1 MLDPN
6 YIRENI
12 DKVKKGAGDRG
23 LDPELIDQWLEL
35 DERWRGLL
43 QKVEKLRKQRNELI
57 CDIKKRKERPL
68 EDKVKKG
75 KEFKE
80 EIKKLE
86 KKLFGLKEKWQEAL
100 MAIPNLPASDVPIG
114 KDENE
119 NLVVRKWGEP
129 TKFDFE
135 PKDHLEIGENLGLI
149 DVKRAGKVSGS
160 RFGYL
165 TGDAVLLEFALVQF
179 ALETL
184 TKEGFVPVVPPVMI
198 KKRME
203 SGLGYAEHGGW
214 NDMYVLDNDDLVL
227 VATAEHSLVARYS
240 GEVFGAK
247 DLPRRYVGF
256 STCFRREAGTY
267 GKDTRG
273 ILRVHQFDK
282 VEMVSFVNPRNSDK
296 EHEYLVS
303 LEEKLMQ
310 ALKLPYRIAKM
321 CTGDLAQPQTR
332 RYDLETWMPGQN
344 KYRETHSCSNCTDYQ
359 ARRLEIKFSSGGV
372 KNYLH
377 ILNGTAYAIGRT
389 IIAILENYQQKDGSV
404 VVPEV
409 LRKWVG
415 RDRIIKS

>member
-6 YIRENI
+6 YIRENT
-12 DKVKKGAGDRG
+12 DKVKKGARDRG
-23 LDPELIDQWLEL
+23 LDPKLVDQWFEI
-35 DERWRGLL
+35 DKRWRDLL
-43 QKVEKLRKQRNELI
+43 RKVEKLRKQRNELT
-57 CDIKKRKERPL
+57 DEIKKAKGKPS
-68 EDKVKKG
+68 EDKLKKG
-75 KEFKE
+75 KEFRE

-86 KKLFGLKEKWQEAL
+86 KKLSEVKEEWQEAL
-100 MAIPNLPASDVPIG
+100 MVIPNLPAGDVPVG
-114 KDENE
+114 KDESE
-119 NLVVRKWGEP
+119 NLVVRKWREP
-129 TKFDFE
+129 TKFDFK

-149 DVKRAGKVSGS
+149 DVKRASKVSGS

-165 TGDAVLLEFALVQF
+165 TSDAVLLEFALVQF

-184 TKEGFVPVVPPVMI
+184 IKEGFVPVIPPVMI
-198 KKRME
+198 KKKME
-203 SGLGYAEHGGW
+203 AGLGYGEHGGW
-214 NDMYVLDNDDLVL
+214 NDMYILDKDDLVL
-227 VATAEHSLVARYS
+227 VATAEHSLVARHS
-240 GEVFGAK
+240 GEVFEAK

-256 STCFRREAGTY
+256 SSCFRREAGTY

-282 VEMVSFVNPRNSDK
+282 VEMVSFVNPKDSDK

-303 LEEKLMQ
+303 LEEKLMR
-310 ALKLPYRIAKM
+310 ALKLSYRIVKM
-321 CTGDLAQPQTR
+321 CTGDLAQPQAR

-359 ARRLEIKFSSGGV
+359 ARRLGIKFSDGNV

-377 ILNGTAYAIGRT
+377 ILNGTVYAIGRT

-404 VVPEV
+404 IVPEV

-415 RDRIIKS
+415 KDRIIV